1 MAFQFDSKY
10 DENSTVVGES
20 TIQFFPDISQF
31 EPDFSEQPVEE
42 SSLSEWALVKIGTL
56 QSRLETIQSELGRRH
71 KNSRFTPKIANHVI
85 MNLANEVF
93 GYDGWSSEI
102 MHFDINVDESQ
113 DDVVSGKAIA
123 MVRVKLR
130 DGMYRESVGY
140 ASAMK
145 LPHKYMCY
153 NNCRKQAVSNATS
166 KAILSFTHLLLDYE
180 IKVKLESLL

>member
-1 MAFQFDSKY
+1 MAFEFDSKY
-10 DENSTVVGES
+10 RENATILGES
-20 TIQFFPDISQF
+20 TIEFFPDISEF
-31 EPDFSEQPVEE
+31 EQDSSESPSQD
-42 SSLSEWALVKIGTL
+42 SNLSEWALVKIGTL
-56 QSRLETIQSELGRRH
+56 QSRLDALQSELGRRH

-85 MNLANEVF
+85 MNLANDVF

-113 DDVVSGKAIA
+113 DDVVSGKALA
-123 MVRVKLR
+123 RVRVTLR
-130 DGMYRESVGY
+130 DGMYRESIGY

-145 LPHKYMCY
+145 FPHKYMCY

-180 IKVKLESLL
+180 IKVKLESQL